1 MKHDWKF
8 LQEKDSD
15 TQKKMLLP
23 VLVIPLVV
31 IVLMIVIVLADYGK
45 KRVAEPAAVTET
57 VETEV
62 TVMIIMETAV
72 RTTVRTVV
80 TTADLAI
87 SSLIRLEIK

>member
-1 MKHDWKF
+1 MAA
-8 LQEKDSD
+8 
-15 TQKKMLLP
+15 
-23 VLVIPLVV
+23 VLTVQIMTVITEAMV
-31 IVLMIVIVLADYGK
+31 II
-45 KRVAEPAAVTET
+45 RVTET

>member
-1 MKHDWKF
+1 MAA
-8 LQEKDSD
+8 
-15 TQKKMLLP
+15 
-23 VLVIPLVV
+23 VLTVQIMTVITEAMV
-31 IVLMIVIVLADYGK
+31 II
-45 KRVAEPAAVTET
+45 RVTET

-62 TVMIIMETAV
+62 TVMTIMETAV

>member
-1 MKHDWKF
+1 MAA
-8 LQEKDSD
+8 
-15 TQKKMLLP
+15 
-23 VLVIPLVV
+23 VLTVQIMTVITEAMV
-31 IVLMIVIVLADYGK
+31 II
-45 KRVAEPAAVTET
+45 RVTET

-62 TVMIIMETAV
+62 TVLTIMETAV

>member
-1 MKHDWKF
+1 MAA
-8 LQEKDSD
+8 
-15 TQKKMLLP
+15 
-23 VLVIPLVV
+23 VLTVQIMTVITEAMV
-31 IVLMIVIVLADYGK
+31 II
-45 KRVAEPAAVTET
+45 RVTET

-80 TTADLAI
+80 KTADLAI